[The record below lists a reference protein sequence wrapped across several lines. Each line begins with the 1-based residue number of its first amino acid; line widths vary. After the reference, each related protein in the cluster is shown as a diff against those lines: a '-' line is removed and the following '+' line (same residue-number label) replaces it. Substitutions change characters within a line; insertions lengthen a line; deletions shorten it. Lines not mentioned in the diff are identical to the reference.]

1 MPEWVPIQYIWHAI
15 FLRVQMTCRIPL
27 KFTFIILFL
36 VKFLTIYL
44 QKKYNLYVIRYFTH
58 LQIIMVFF
66 LEHAGELPI
75 FVLRENANH
84 FVTISHLQLSSVF
97 ILIDLSIILAS
108 IAFWHLQIACTNH
121 ACTRIIYIS
130 TFPPKRTWNLN
141 NLCYYILLAYNYLFH
156 LFVQKFIIRFLFIG
170 VHEVIIG

>member
-1 MPEWVPIQYIWHAI
+1 LNCWSSMKWRKCEKLTLVAMPEWVPIQYIWHAI

-66 LEHAGELPI
+66 SRTRRRAAYLCIKGECKSFCYNLTPATFI
-75 FVLRENANH
+75 CFH
-84 FVTISHLQLSSVF
+84 SHR
-97 ILIDLSIILAS
+97 LIYNCSLY
-108 IAFWHLQIACTNH
+108 IAFGICKLLVLIMH
-121 ACTRIIYIS
+121 APWSFTS
-130 TFPPKRTWNLN
+130 VHFPQN
-141 NLCYYILLAYNYLFH
+141 NLE
-156 LFVQKFIIRFLFIG
+156 R
-170 VHEVIIG
+170 